1 MLELGDFKYDIQ
13 QKGEAMMGKVILEIT
28 MSLDGFVAAPN
39 VNLDRPMG
47 EGGKCLHHWL
57 SGDGTNPATR
67 VDREVA
73 DEVFASA
80 GAFILGRRMFDV
92 GIELWGE
99 DGAFGKPCFV
109 LTNRGHDQLVRGATT
124 FNFVTDGVKSAL
136 QQAKAAAGDKD
147 VFVMGGANI
156 VQQYLNA
163 GHVEEMQIHIAPV
176 LLGAGTRL
184 FDNLC
189 VQQINLEATKI
200 KESPF
205 ATHMKFRIVK

>member
-1 MLELGDFKYDIQ
+1 
-13 QKGEAMMGKVILEIT
+13 MGKVVLEIT
-28 MSLDGFVAAPN
+28 MSLDGFVAGPN
-39 VNLDRPMG
+39 VDLDRPMG
-47 EGGKCLHHWL
+47 EGGNSLHRWL
-57 SGDGTNPATR
+57 SVDETIPATR

-80 GAFILGRRMFDV
+80 GAFIFGRRMFDV

-109 LTNRGHDQLVRGATT
+109 LTNRGHDQLIRGTTT
-124 FNFVTDGVKSAL
+124 FNFVTDGVNSAL
-136 QQAKAAAGDKD
+136 QQAIAAAGDKD
-147 VFVMGGANI
+147 VCVMGGANI
-156 VQQYLNA
+156 VQQFLNSEL
-163 GHVEEMQIHIAPV
+163 VEEMQIHIAPV

-184 FDNLC
+184 FENLNIH
-189 VQQINLEATKI
+189 QINLEATKI